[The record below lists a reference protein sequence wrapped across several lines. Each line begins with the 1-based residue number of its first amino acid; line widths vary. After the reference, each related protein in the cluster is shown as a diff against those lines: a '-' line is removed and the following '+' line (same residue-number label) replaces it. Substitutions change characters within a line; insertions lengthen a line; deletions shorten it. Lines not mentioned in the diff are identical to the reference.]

1 MTVSLDKRLKE
12 NIKGYSLANL
22 FDLEKVSSYFTH
34 LQEALG
40 VELLLTE
47 RHGETAVAAGDFEGF
62 VPDVVNEPGR
72 KVRVQ
77 NRTIGHIYAKVP
89 AGEKEE
95 LLNQLLD
102 EMTDIYANM
111 AEKHYLYRET
121 ATYADELK
129 QKMNDDE
136 YKLDHN
142 EHLDAL
148 TGYLNKTYFE
158 LRIKKMEEAGVAPA
172 AIVCA
177 NINDWKFA
185 NDHYGDEESDR
196 LIKII
201 ADVIRGEAKDGYVL
215 GRVDGDVFEI
225 IIPNPEEGEA
235 EDFCK
240 RIQEKCQTYEDSILA
255 PSIAVGLVY
264 RISVEEPFKER
275 YSDAEYEMF
284 QNKLEMKH
292 TYGYQERLVKGIMR

>member
-1 MTVSLDKRLKE
+1 
-12 NIKGYSLANL
+12 
-22 FDLEKVSSYFTH
+22 
-34 LQEALG
+34 
-40 VELLLTE
+40 
-47 RHGETAVAAGDFEGF
+47 
-62 VPDVVNEPGR
+62 
-72 KVRVQ
+72 
-77 NRTIGHIYAKVP
+77 
-89 AGEKEE
+89 
-95 LLNQLLD
+95 
-102 EMTDIYANM
+102 
-111 AEKHYLYRET
+111 
-121 ATYADELK
+121 
-129 QKMNDDE
+129 MNDDE